1 MIIIK
6 IRTRGIESNSGGIE
20 SNSGAPYAGASKGK
34 TGGSGGL
41 ALVLKQSSKENKAM
55 LKQQKSIKNSYMD
68 KLSLEID
75 EQDNFMTEVESE
87 FVEIN

>member
-1 MIIIK
+1 MLLPLVGLQATSARDK
-6 IRTRGIESNSGGIE
+6 
-20 SNSGAPYAGASKGK
+20 
-34 TGGSGGL
+34 GL